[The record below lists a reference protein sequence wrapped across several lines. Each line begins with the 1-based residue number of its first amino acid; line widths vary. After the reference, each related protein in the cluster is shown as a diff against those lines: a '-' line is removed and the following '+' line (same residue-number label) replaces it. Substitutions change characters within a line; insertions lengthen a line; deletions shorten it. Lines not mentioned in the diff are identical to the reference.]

1 MNFIRRQSHG
11 PCDPINQLSLSC
23 SDTQGR
29 KDLGTRRF
37 RGKQLTEE
45 EKRDVLLV
53 RAFRLG
59 QQFKHYGDNPF
70 AEWHHPL
77 SQALS
82 KSFLLGAGEMSEAV
96 A

>member
-1 MNFIRRQSHG
+1 MDPVTQSISFRCHAA
-11 PCDPINQLSLSC
+11 ILKVE
-23 SDTQGR
+23 